1 MTWYVDVIQNGNV
14 NSCGMYNWLEDALYD
29 VKEWIKFDEEH
40 NERTTYY
47 IDCDEEPNE
56 AEKEL
61 YYKTTINTFNIY
73 NGDEEWGRVNEDVLM
88 SMEF

>member
-1 MTWYVDVIQNGNV
+1 MTWYVDVLQNDNF

-40 NERTTYY
+40 NERTVYY
-47 IDCDEEPNE
+47 LDCDEEPNE

-61 YYKTTINTFNIY
+61 YYKVTINTVDWEGNENF
-73 NGDEEWGRVNEDVLM
+73 GRINEDVLKG
-88 SMEF
+88 MEF